1 MEFQESRA
9 VRERIM
15 ERVSSRE
22 VSMRIT
28 AFALFVLFVPL
39 AAQAQTALVAPAKP
53 ASPVC
58 LRQDMVWGW
67 KVVDDKTLIVT
78 DKVQKA
84 YQVSLK
90 PGCHDLKWHLGL
102 GFKSYSGM
110 GISCLARN
118 DTVIVPPDP
127 GMPPQRCFISDIVA
141 YTPPPVPP
149 K

>member
-1 MEFQESRA
+1 M
-9 VRERIM
+9 ERI
-15 ERVSSRE
+15 SSRE

-28 AFALFVLFVPL
+28 AFALFALFVPL
-39 AAQAQTALVAPAKP
+39 AAQAQTTSVAPAKP

-102 GFKSYSGM
+102 GFKSYSGF
-110 GISCLARN
+110 GDSRLESHEY
-118 DTVIVPPDP
+118 VIV
-127 GMPPQRCFISDIVA
+127 A
-141 YTPPPVPP
+141 
-149 K
+149 

>member
-1 MEFQESRA
+1 MRN
-9 VRERIM
+9 RILA
-15 ERVSSRE
+15 
-22 VSMRIT
+22 I
-28 AFALFVLFVPL
+28 AAIAGALGAPI

-53 ASPVC
+53 ALPVC

-90 PGCHDLKWHLGL
+90 PGCYDLKWHLGL

-110 GISCLARN
+110 GVSCLARN
-118 DTVIVPPDP
+118 DYVIVPPAA
-127 GMPPQRCFISDIVA
+127 GMPGQRCFISDIVA

>member
-1 MEFQESRA
+1 
-9 VRERIM
+9 M

-28 AFALFVLFVPL
+28 AFALFALFVPL
-39 AAQAQTALVAPAKP
+39 AAQAQTALVALAKP
-53 ASPVC
+53 ALPVC

-90 PGCHDLKWHLGL
+90 PGCYDLKWHLGL
-102 GFKSYSGM
+102 GFKSYSGI
-110 GISCLARN
+110 GVSCLARN
-118 DTVIVPPDP
+118 DYVIVPPAA
-127 GMPPQRCFISDIVA
+127 GMPGQRCFISDIVA